1 MVDCIFC
8 ARLGGADFW
17 LTVLETPHSVAAVAN
32 HQRTP
37 GSLIVVPRRH
47 VLSLAELSAAESVD
61 FLRTTRRACA
71 AVERAYDPDGL
82 YVWQGGRIPLPHVHL
97 RICPRFADLPYSFAP
112 NSALAL
118 TPLVERERIARRLVA
133 ALPAV
138 AG

>member
-17 LTVLETPHSVAAVAN
+17 ITVLETPHSVAAIAN
-32 HQRTP
+32 HQRSP

-47 VLSLAELSAAESVD
+47 ALSLAELSAAESVD
-61 FLRTTRRACA
+61 FLRTTRRASA

-97 RICPRFADLPYSFAP
+97 RICPRSAGAQYSFAP
-112 NSALAL
+112 NSELAL
-118 TPLVERERIARRLVA
+118 TPLAEREEIARRLLAV
-133 ALPAV
+133 LPTV